1 MEDHKTSIGGIRN
14 TDILIRKPEGKDR
27 LKIKV
32 YIKIALKEID
42 WEVEDSIHL
51 AQDRYKR

>member
-1 MEDHKTSIGGIRN
+1 
-14 TDILIRKPEGKDR
+14 
-27 LKIKV
+27 V

-51 AQDRYKR
+51 AQDRYKRWTDVNIVWRAA